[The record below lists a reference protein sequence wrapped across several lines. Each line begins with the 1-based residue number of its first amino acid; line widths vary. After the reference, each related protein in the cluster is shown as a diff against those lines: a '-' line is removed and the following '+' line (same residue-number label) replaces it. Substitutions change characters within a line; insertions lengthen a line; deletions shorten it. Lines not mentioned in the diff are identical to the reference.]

1 MKYVFTGKIKSAVFI
16 VFLFLLNISAFSNSS
31 LRDTIMDFNNNVIDF
46 SETGLMDN
54 VRSGEIVQLS
64 PLDLKVGSIFIDVDG
79 IAKKVV
85 RIEEVGN
92 EIIIDTIQPE
102 IREVFEFYRIPE
114 QTINLTIDDH
124 LQMDSLPQ
132 GSVIIQDTRGV
143 AVSKTVSFS
152 KEVGNDDVSVEL
164 EARANLDIT
173 ASVGAELPYVK
184 IDNRGTWK
192 PWKWKIKQYNGY
204 AKGDFTY
211 DLGLLGTLTV
221 KAEYEKEI
229 DIPIFALTTGPGIDI
244 GVGLASKTS
253 IEGSITLKNELT
265 FNLTGNVGL
274 TCGLEGLGPFAK
286 PINVKTTGSTNFQ
299 VKNELSLKAEVELK
313 EKVYLGLWVKMF
325 GFSIVEADAGG
336 GPYLSFEAEVKVW
349 VEYNTA
355 TNPKFTKGW
364 SASGSGEIG
373 VFAEINASAFNGAV
387 GGEVWSTKFP
397 FVTLEASTGSPS
409 KSILPIEQPNLISP
423 YNL

>member
-132 GSVIIQDTRGV
+132 GSVILQDTRGV

-152 KEVGNDDVSVEL
+152 KEVGNDDFV
-164 EARANLDIT
+164 
-173 ASVGAELPYVK
+173 
-184 IDNRGTWK
+184 
-192 PWKWKIKQYNGY
+192 
-204 AKGDFTY
+204 
-211 DLGLLGTLTV
+211 
-221 KAEYEKEI
+221 
-229 DIPIFALTTGPGIDI
+229 
-244 GVGLASKTS
+244 
-253 IEGSITLKNELT
+253 
-265 FNLTGNVGL
+265 
-274 TCGLEGLGPFAK
+274 
-286 PINVKTTGSTNFQ
+286 
-299 VKNELSLKAEVELK
+299 LSSCRKR
-313 EKVYLGLWVKMF
+313 
-325 GFSIVEADAGG
+325 D
-336 GPYLSFEAEVKVW
+336 
-349 VEYNTA
+349 
-355 TNPKFTKGW
+355 
-364 SASGSGEIG
+364 
-373 VFAEINASAFNGAV
+373 
-387 GGEVWSTKFP
+387 
-397 FVTLEASTGSPS
+397 
-409 KSILPIEQPNLISP
+409 
-423 YNL
+423 